1 MIKRSKDEV
10 TVVEG
15 NPLFLVC
22 EAEGF
27 PVPLV
32 TWTMDGKLL
41 QSSTSETD
49 FVIHDATKKDQGHY
63 KCDASNSSGTASYTA
78 TVEVTI
84 KGDYNHIDPSSP
96 SWRQLRIGNFAL
108 KSSYRCTQG
117 ISTSNAIASLVREPQ
132 VRRIV
137 ASNF

>member
-1 MIKRSKDEV
+1 M
-10 TVVEG
+10 VEG

-32 TWTMDGKLL
+32 TWTKDGKLL

-49 FVIHDATKKDQGHY
+49 FVIHDATKKDRGHY
-63 KCDASNSSGTASYTA
+63 KCDASNSAGTASYTV

-84 KGDYNHIDPSSP
+84 KGDYNDFDPSSP
-96 SWRQLRIGNFAL
+96 SWRQLRIGNFVR
-108 KSSYRCTQG
+108 KSSYRCTRG
-117 ISTSNAIASLVREPQ
+117 ISKSNAIASLERELQ
-132 VRRIV
+132 EGRI
-137 ASNF
+137 AARNF

>member
-1 MIKRSKDEV
+1 M
-10 TVVEG
+10 VEG

-32 TWTMDGKLL
+32 TWTKDGKLL

-63 KCDASNSSGTASYTA
+63 KCDASNSAGNASYTV

-84 KGDYNHIDPSSP
+84 KGDYNHFDPSSP
-96 SWRQLRIGNFAL
+96 SWRQLRIGNFVRE
-108 KSSYRCTQG
+108 SSYRCTRG
-117 ISTSNAIASLVREPQ
+117 ISTSNAVASLVRELQ
-132 VRRIV
+132 EGRI
-137 ASNF
+137 AARNF

>member
-1 MIKRSKDEV
+1 M
-10 TVVEG
+10 VEG

-32 TWTMDGKLL
+32 TWTKDGKLL
-41 QSSTSETD
+41 QNSTSETD

-63 KCDASNSSGTASYTA
+63 KCDASNSAGTASYTV

-84 KGDYNHIDPSSP
+84 KGDYNHFDPSSP
-96 SWRQLRIGNFAL
+96 SWRQLRIGNFVRE
-108 KSSYRCTQG
+108 SSYRCTRG
-117 ISTSNAIASLVREPQ
+117 ISTSNAIASLVRELQ
-132 VRRIV
+132 EGRI
-137 ASNF
+137 AARNF